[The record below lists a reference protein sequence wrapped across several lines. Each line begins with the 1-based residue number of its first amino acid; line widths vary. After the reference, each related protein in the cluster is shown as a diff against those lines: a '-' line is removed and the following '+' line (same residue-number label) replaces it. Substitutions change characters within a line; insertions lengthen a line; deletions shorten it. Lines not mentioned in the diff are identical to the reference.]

1 MKNLGD
7 AVELGC
13 RVGGCLGILAGNK
26 NVNVAAD
33 WVGGTD
39 GLAVWSD
46 SEAWSCSAMMRMAM
60 FVSSFPALTA
70 RLLRS

>member
-7 AVELGC
+7 AVKLGC

-26 NVNVAAD
+26 NVDVAPDLGCAL
-33 WVGGTD
+33 TAF
-39 GLAVWSD
+39 AVWSD

-60 FVSSFPALTA
+60 FVSPFPALTA